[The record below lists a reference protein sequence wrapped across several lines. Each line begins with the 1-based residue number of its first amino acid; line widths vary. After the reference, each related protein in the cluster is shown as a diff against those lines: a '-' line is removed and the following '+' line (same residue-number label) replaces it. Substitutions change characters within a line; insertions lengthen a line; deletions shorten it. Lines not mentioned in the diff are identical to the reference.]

1 MNKDR
6 MQTILP
12 RRKLTVAFQTYNH
25 IEDEKIMNPMNF
37 WTISLG

>member
-12 RRKLTVAFQTYNH
+12 RRQITVAFQTY
-25 IEDEKIMNPMNF
+25 KITTLKMKK
-37 WTISLG
+37 

>member
-12 RRKLTVAFQTYNH
+12 RRQITIAFQTYN
-25 IEDEKIMNPMNF
+25 ITTLKMKKIMNPMNF
-37 WTISLG
+37 GQLV

>member
-12 RRKLTVAFQTYNH
+12 RRQITVAFQTY
-25 IEDEKIMNPMNF
+25 KITTLKKKNNE
-37 WTISLG
+37 SNELLDN